1 MKFFTKFSLRNV
13 GLIFI
18 AIALIFGGGLY
29 ALSNMKLEQYPNV
42 DVPYLS
48 LNVVYPGA
56 TPSQVSEDV
65 GKPLEDEL
73 SKLSGLNNLYVIS
86 SANNAN
92 VIMEFSMTAK
102 MDKAEADVNEAI
114 AKVKFPETAQ
124 ASAVQKQGPTS
135 QPIYLFAVDGHG
147 DKLDNVQSFIED
159 KIKPKLANVPDIADV
174 DINGITDKIVNIKI
188 DPEKLKTHNLTMDK
202 VKQAIQA
209 SNMTAPTGEVTID
222 DKVMAVQVGKQL
234 ASLDE
239 IKNISIMNV
248 EQNTKGMEDAFSSIG
263 DGFKQMGGS
272 IGSLGKSVGMTAK
285 QSQLLQ
291 QEILLTSGI
300 NQLAGQLQAD
310 QMKMQALMSN
320 PAAAQEAQAL
330 KMKMQ
335 AEQKKFVELQG
346 MLKQLQA
353 GINKIGKMNEDNL
366 ASLGKGSSGT
376 KVKSS
381 SSKNTQPGATITAVK
396 LSDIATVAYEAA
408 GNQAN
413 ITRLNGHPAL
423 VVAIHPNIGSNIV
436 EIVKNVKAQLND
448 VALPKGY
455 EISTLR

>member
-86 SANNAN
+86 SANSAN

-353 GINKIGKMNEDNL
+353 GIDKIGKMNEDNL

-381 SSKNTQPGATITAVK
+381 SSKSTQPGATITAVK
-396 LSDIATVAYEAA
+396 LSDIATVA
-408 GNQAN
+408 
-413 ITRLNGHPAL
+413 
-423 VVAIHPNIGSNIV
+423 
-436 EIVKNVKAQLND
+436 
-448 VALPKGY
+448 
-455 EISTLR
+455 